1 MEARKTY
8 WQRHSFEIILV
19 IVLFV
24 LAAFV
29 SDRIYTRADL
39 TAEKVFTLTE
49 ATKSVLRNIDGIV
62 NLKFYLSGD
71 LPAEALPAAERI
83 KDLLYEYEAYGGNRF
98 RIQIIDPT
106 NNPEAKKRA
115 EELGLFEGQIQGVSR
130 DELVVKRIFMGMA
143 MTYRDKSEII
153 PIVVD
158 PANLEYDLTSRIIKL
173 TREST
178 PVLGIVDFSRSYDIQ
193 DPENKSRFTVIKQAL
208 RDRFDV
214 QDIKLEETLEIP
226 DEVKALIF
234 LQPMGLSD
242 EAKYV
247 LDQYLLRGGNIFAPS
262 EGIMI
267 GQQLQ
272 AFPSLPGYETVF
284 SNYGLDLKKMMV
296 LENRSNAPARFSTG
310 VMVIQMP
317 YPMWVRIQPTGFSQ
331 DFAPIAPLDSLVLPW
346 SGYLSLQADLPEGV
360 KATPILHTSKNA
372 YALSSPFDLNPQQ
385 DWQAQRAN
393 SAKQGT
399 FVLGYLLS
407 GVFPSAFPDGP
418 PVPDEETR
426 DERKQLIAE
435 KLGSLTH
442 LNESSEPGNLVVVS
456 NGRFLEDNYLQDFSE
471 NLLFVENIGDWML
484 ENESLIGIRS
494 RSVAV
499 RPFETEPTE
508 PVKNL
513 IKFGLTIGL
522 PLLVVLFGLLRW
534 GIRLKRRKAI
544 KQRYMPME

>member
-1 MEARKTY
+1 MEARRTY

-39 TAEKVFTLTE
+39 TAEKVFTLTDS
-49 ATKSVLRNIDGIV
+49 TKSVLRNIDGIV
-62 NLKFYLSGD
+62 NVKFYLSGD
-71 LPAEALPAAERI
+71 LPPEALPASERI
-83 KDLLYEYEAYGGNRF
+83 KDLLSEYEAYGGRHF

-115 EELGLFEGQIQGVSR
+115 EELGLLEGQMQGLSR
-130 DELVVKRIFMGMA
+130 DELVVKRVYMGIA

-153 PIVVD
+153 PIITD

-173 TREST
+173 TRKT
-178 PVLGIVDFSRSYDIQ
+178 IPVLGIVDFSRSYDIQ
-193 DPENKSRFTVIKQAL
+193 DPESKSRFTAIKRAL
-208 RDRFDV
+208 RDRFEV
-214 QDIKLEETLEIP
+214 RDIKLEETLEVPEDI
-226 DEVKALIF
+226 EALIF

-247 LDQYLLRGGNIFAPS
+247 LDQYLLGGGNIFAPS
-262 EGIMI
+262 EAIMI
-267 GQQLQ
+267 GQQMQ
-272 AFPSLPGYETVF
+272 AFPALPGYETVF
-284 SNYGLDLKKMMV
+284 SGYGLDLKKMMV
-296 LENRSNAPARFSTG
+296 LENRNNAMARFSTG
-310 VMVIQMP
+310 MMVIQMP
-317 YPMWVRIQPTGFSQ
+317 YPMWVRIQPTGFSK

-346 SGYLSLQADLPEGV
+346 SGYLSLQKDLPDGV
-360 KATPILHTSKNA
+360 KATAILQTSKDA

-393 SAKQGT
+393 SSKQGT

-407 GVFPSAFPDGP
+407 GIFPSAFPDGP
-418 PVPDEETR
+418 PVPDEDTR
-426 DERKQLIAE
+426 EERKQLIAE
-435 KLGSLTH
+435 KLGSHTH
-442 LNESSEPGNLVVVS
+442 LSESSEPGNLVVVS
-456 NGRFLEDNYLQDFSE
+456 NGRFLEDNYLQDFTE
-471 NLLFVENIGDWML
+471 NLLFVQNIADWML

-494 RSVAV
+494 RSVAA
-499 RPFETEPTE
+499 RPFEKEPTE

-534 GIRLKRRKAI
+534 GIRLKRRKLI
-544 KQRYMPME
+544 RQRYVSGG

>member
-1 MEARKTY
+1 MEARRTY

-29 SDRIYTRADL
+29 SDRLYIRTDL
-39 TAEKVFTLTE
+39 TAEKVFTLTDS
-49 ATKSVLRNIDGIV
+49 TKNVLRTIDGIV
-62 NLKFYLSGD
+62 NVKFYLSGD
-71 LPAEALPAAERI
+71 LPAEALPAADRI

-115 EELGLFEGQIQGVSR
+115 EELGLFEGQMQGLSR
-130 DELVVKRIFMGMA
+130 DELVVKRVFMGIA

-153 PIVVD
+153 PIIVN
-158 PANLEYDLTSRIIKL
+158 PANLEYDLTSRILKL
-173 TREST
+173 TREKV

-208 RDRFDV
+208 RDRFEV
-214 QDIKLEETLEIP
+214 QDIKLEETLEVP
-226 DEVKALIF
+226 DGVEALIF

-262 EGIMI
+262 EAIMI
-267 GQQLQ
+267 GQQMQ
-272 AFPSLPGYETVF
+272 AFPAIPGYETVL
-284 SNYGLDLKKMMV
+284 SSYGLDLKKMMV
-296 LENRSNAPARFSTG
+296 LENRNNAMARFSTG
-310 VMVIQMP
+310 MMVIQMA
-317 YPMWVRIQPTGFSQ
+317 YPMWVRIQSTGFSE

-346 SGYLSLQADLPEGV
+346 SGYLSLQADLPDGV
-360 KATPILHTSKNA
+360 NATPILHTSKDA

-393 SAKQGT
+393 SSKQGT

-407 GVFPSAFPDGP
+407 GIFPTAFPDGP
-418 PVPDEETR
+418 PVQDEDARE
-426 DERKQLIAE
+426 ERKQLYSEI
-435 KLGSLTH
+435 LGSHTH

-456 NGRFLEDNYLQDFSE
+456 NGRFLEDNYLNDFTE
-471 NLLFVENIGDWML
+471 NLLFIENIGDWML

-494 RSVAV
+494 RSVAA
-499 RPFETEPTE
+499 RQFEIEPTE

-534 GIRLKRRKAI
+534 GIRLKRRKLI
-544 KQRYMPME
+544 KQRYMSGD

>member
-1 MEARKTY
+1 MEARRTY

-29 SDRIYTRADL
+29 SDRIYSRADL
-39 TAEKVFTLTE
+39 TAEKVFTLTD
-49 ATKSVLRNIDGIV
+49 ATKSVLRDIDGIV
-62 NLKFYLSGD
+62 NVKFYLSSD
-71 LPAEALPAAERI
+71 LPPEALPASERI

-153 PIVVD
+153 PIVAD

-178 PVLGIVDFSRSYDIQ
+178 PVLGIVDFSRSYDMQ

-267 GQQLQ
+267 GQQMQ

-284 SNYGLDLKKMMV
+284 SSYGLDLKKMMV
-296 LENRSNAPARFSTG
+296 LENRNNAMARFSTG
-310 VMVIQMP
+310 MMVIQMS
-317 YPMWVRIQPTGFSQ
+317 YPMWVRIQPAGFSQ

-346 SGYLSLQADLPEGV
+346 SGYLSVQSDLPEGV
-360 KATPILHTSKNA
+360 KATPLLHTSKDA

-407 GVFPSAFPDGP
+407 GIFPSAFPDGP

-456 NGRFLEDNYLQDFSE
+456 NGRFLEDNYLQDFPE
-471 NLLFVENIGDWML
+471 NLLFVENVGDWML

-513 IKFGLTIGL
+513 IKFGITIGL

-544 KQRYMPME
+544 KQRYMPVE

>member
-1 MEARKTY
+1 MEARRTY
-8 WQRHSFEIILV
+8 WQRQSFEIVLV

-39 TAEKVFTLTE
+39 TAEKVFTLTDS
-49 ATKSVLRNIDGIV
+49 TKSVLRSIDGIV
-62 NLKFYLSGD
+62 NVQLYLSGD

-83 KDLLYEYEAYGGNRF
+83 KDLLYEYEAHGGRHF
-98 RIQIIDPT
+98 RIQVKDPT

-115 EELGLFEGQIQGVSR
+115 EELGLLEGQMQALSR
-130 DELVVKRIFMGMA
+130 DELVVKRVYMGIA

-153 PIVVD
+153 PIIVD

-173 TREST
+173 TREDI

-208 RDRFDV
+208 RDRFEV
-214 QDIKLEETLEIP
+214 QDIKLEETLEVP
-226 DEVKALIF
+226 EDVEALIF

-262 EGIMI
+262 EAIMI
-267 GQQLQ
+267 GQQMQ
-272 AFPSLPGYETVF
+272 AFPALPGYETVY

-296 LENRSNAPARFSTG
+296 LENRNNAMARFSTG
-310 VMVIQMP
+310 MMVIQMP

-346 SGYLSLQADLPEGV
+346 SGYLSLQKELPDGV
-360 KATPILHTSKNA
+360 KATPILHTSKDA

-385 DWQAQRAN
+385 EWQAQRAN
-393 SAKQGT
+393 SSKQGT

-407 GVFPSAFPDGP
+407 GIFPSAFPDGP
-418 PVPDEETR
+418 PVPDENTR
-426 DERKQLIAE
+426 EERIQLIAE
-435 KLGSLTH
+435 KLGSHTH
-442 LNESSEPGNLVVVS
+442 LNESSEPGNLAVVS
-456 NGRFLEDNYLQDFSE
+456 NGRFLEDNHLQNFTE
-471 NLLFVENIGDWML
+471 NLLFVENIADWML

-494 RSVAV
+494 RSVAA
-499 RPFETEPTE
+499 RPFEIEPTE

-513 IKFGLTIGL
+513 IKFGLSIGL

-534 GIRLKRRKAI
+534 GIRLKRRKLI
-544 KQRYMPME
+544 KQRYASGE